1 MLKNAETYAELRDS
15 AVESAAK
22 PLVHVGGVWGRR
34 THQYMCPPYST
45 TVGQCMHLSLERI
58 CTEKKIYSRETEG
71 GKSYGM
77 GINSA

>member
-58 CTEKKIYSRETEG
+58 CTEKKYIP
-71 GKSYGM
+71 GKLKAGKAM
-77 GINSA
+77 AWE